1 MLDRPDRLDLLKA
14 AEAALRDDLL
24 PALDGTAKYNALMVA
39 SAIATARR
47 EIEAGHAPVR
57 AVLDAFA
64 EFYGQDNVHRAG
76 ADSAERALAL
86 IGDLARELRDGEH
99 DEALLGPVCEVLRTL
114 VVERLKASNPRFLEA
129 REYSQPSR
137 C

>member
-14 AEAALRDDLL
+14 AEVTLNADVL
-24 PALDGTAKYNALMVA
+24 PTLDGTTKYAALMVA
-39 SAIATARR
+39 SAIAMARR
-47 EIEAGHAPVR
+47 EIEAGHEPAR
-57 AVLDAFA
+57 RVLDAFA

-76 ADSAERALAL
+76 SDAVQRAQSLM
-86 IGDLARELRDGEH
+86 GDLARELRDG
-99 DEALLGPVCEVLRTL
+99 DYDDALLGPVYEVLRVL
-114 VVERLKASNPRFLEA
+114 VEERLKQSNPRFLEA